1 MEEAAAVARRERLKA
16 LRAAHELLSTPDD
29 PPPSA
34 ASPPPTDANAD
45 ADADADADDAADGG
59 AVPSDAGVGYQQAP
73 YFFLPLVRSLVPVSR
88 VSLCLASWNLLKVW
102 EFCRRSEVE
111 IEKL

>member
-34 ASPPPTDANAD
+34 ASPPTDAAD
-45 ADADADADDAADGG
+45 DADAADGG

-73 YFFLPLVRSLVPVSR
+73 YFFLPLVWSLVPVSR
-88 VSLCLASWNLLKVW
+88 VSSSNLSASWNLLKVW
-102 EFCRRSEVE
+102 EFCRRSEIE